1 MNPTNF
7 TTKTV
12 ELIQA
17 AHNLAGAKH
26 NPAVTEYHLLSA
38 LAKQTNGMGQEIL
51 KSLELELNTLYSLL
65 ELRVAQLPTI
75 TNSSANILVTNEANQ
90 VLQASAKFAAEMQDA
105 YISVEHLLLG
115 LLELNTIR
123 ELLPN
128 ITEERVLKKLN
139 SLRGKQ
145 RITDPEPES
154 KFRALAKYAIDFTE
168 LAHEDKLDPVIGR
181 DAEMR
186 RVLQILSR
194 RTKNNP
200 VLVGEPGTGKT
211 AIVEGL
217 AQKIITGDVPET
229 LKHKRLLSLDLGA
242 MLAGAKYR
250 GEFEDRLKAVIREV
264 EESSG
269 AVILFIDELHSVI
282 GAGGSEGAVDA
293 GNLLKPALAR
303 GKMRTIG
310 ATTLKE
316 YRQYIEKDAAF
327 ERRFQPVIVNEPS
340 ADDAIAILRGIKE
353 KYEVHH
359 GVRIRDNAILAAVN
373 LSVRYINDRFL
384 PDKAIDLLD
393 EAAAALRIEIDSKP
407 LKLDELDRKI
417 MQLQIEQEALKKEN
431 DPQSQQRLVEAS
443 KILTDLEE
451 QRKALELQ
459 WQSEKSIIDSI
470 KADSKEID
478 RLKSEAEQARRKYDL
493 QRVAEINYGLIPE
506 LEAKIRVAK
515 NRLAS
520 IQQDSKILK
529 EEVSSE
535 DIAQVVSRW
544 TGIAVNRMLT
554 EESARLENMEVE
566 LEKRVIGQE
575 EAITAVSN
583 AVRRARAGLNEESK
597 PLGSFLFLGP
607 TGVGKTELAKALAQ
621 FLFNSDQQIV
631 RVDMSEYMEK
641 HSVARLI
648 GAPPGY
654 IGFEEG
660 GQLTE
665 AVRRKPY
672 TVVLLD
678 EIEKAHPEVLNVLL
692 QVLDEGRLTDG
703 KGKAINFRN
712 TLIIMTSNLA
722 STEII
727 RHQADPQLQKQLVE
741 TAIKQAFRPE
751 FINRIDEIVTF
762 QGLSKPDLQK
772 IVRLQLAGVA
782 ERLARKEIKL
792 EFRPQLVN
800 YLADTAYDPAFG
812 ARPLKRLIQ
821 TTILNKLS
829 MLLIGEQLIPGESI
843 TLDYQEGRV
852 VFGEK
857 AVESAE
863 ITNSSPLLKPRI
875 NAIKPTVSSKVDE
888 PEDISGV
895 IKFKKEL

>member
-1 MNPTNF
+1 
-7 TTKTV
+7 
-12 ELIQA
+12 
-17 AHNLAGAKH
+17 
-26 NPAVTEYHLLSA
+26 
-38 LAKQTNGMGQEIL
+38 
-51 KSLELELNTLYSLL
+51 
-65 ELRVAQLPTI
+65 
-75 TNSSANILVTNEANQ
+75 
-90 VLQASAKFAAEMQDA
+90 
-105 YISVEHLLLG
+105 
-115 LLELNTIR
+115 
-123 ELLPN
+123 
-128 ITEERVLKKLN
+128 LKKLN

-168 LAHEDKLDPVIGR
+168 LAHEGKLDPVIGR

-310 ATTLKE
+310 ATTLKEYRQYIEKDAAFERRFQPVIVNEPSADDAIAILRGIKEKE